1 MEKHKARYFESFVQ
15 RAKIN
20 LKNLESSKREM
31 EDSIQRCYVETVH
44 LKSDDSVKLIRLDA
58 SFILELFLRYY
69 EEKWEVDDPMFVEAW
84 LLDVVWHELLLLE
97 NQLPFFVFEKLYQLA
112 FPNNSNSTPSLNELT
127 FNLNLN
133 THMKNTNVEIQHFTD
148 LLKFFHLPPSNK
160 LPYRDTKLTSPKYSA
175 TQLREA
181 GVTFKVDSRK
191 CPLNLDFKNGMLD
204 FPLLKFQHTTE
215 ALIQNIMALEQCDY
229 RRQAYITDFYLMSDH
244 LINTSEDVDLLSDE
258 GIIDNRLGDSNAM
271 TAMINNLNKGIFRR
285 DMNSDYYDLCK
296 VLNVFYEKPWHRL
309 KATLKHEYFSTPWGT
324 ASTIAAIFLLVLTL
338 YRKYA
343 QSSKQFRFNSYVI
356 RMVV

>member
-1 MEKHKARYFESFVQ
+1 
-15 RAKIN
+15 
-20 LKNLESSKREM
+20 M

-133 THMKNTNVEIQHFTD
+133 TQMKNTNVEIQHLTD

-204 FPLLKFQHTTE
+204 FPLLKFQDTTE

-285 DMNSDYYDLCK
+285 DEL
-296 VLNVFYEKPWHRL
+296 
-309 KATLKHEYFSTPWGT
+309 
-324 ASTIAAIFLLVLTL
+324 
-338 YRKYA
+338 
-343 QSSKQFRFNSYVI
+343 
-356 RMVV
+356 